1 VVGEVTMRHWSNGG
15 IRLPNHG
22 QDFATFTVRLNSG
35 LFGLGRAEHNAIN
48 PSFDPDRSLTAD
60 ATDFQGEPLP

>member
-22 QDFATFTVRLNSG
+22 QDFATFTIRVNSG
-35 LFGLGRAEHNAIN
+35 VFGLGR
-48 PSFDPDRSLTAD
+48 
-60 ATDFQGEPLP
+60 Q